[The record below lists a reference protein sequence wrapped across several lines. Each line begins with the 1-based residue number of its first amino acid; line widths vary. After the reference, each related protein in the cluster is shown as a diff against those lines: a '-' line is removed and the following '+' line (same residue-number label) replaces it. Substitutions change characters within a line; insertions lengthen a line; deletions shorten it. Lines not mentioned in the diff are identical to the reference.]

1 MTRLAMV
8 WPPVPGGDAGSV
20 TQAVGEHA
28 TQQIVIHAPP
38 QACFDVAVEFER
50 YPEWAADVKEVVVA
64 ERDASGR
71 ASLVRF
77 RAAAFGRS
85 TAYTLRY
92 DYGQAP
98 ARLSWVEVEGDITN
112 KLDGAYEFAAVDGGA
127 ATEVTYHLEADLRI
141 PIPTFVKRRAAVMIT
156 HTALRE
162 LKARVEAASTG

>member
-1 MTRLAMV
+1 MV
-8 WPPVPGGDAGSV
+8 AAGACRVARPGV
-20 TQAVGEHA
+20 TGTVGEHA
-28 TQQIVIHAPP
+28 SQQIVIQAPP
-38 QACFDVAVEFER
+38 QACFEVVSEFER

-64 ERDASGR
+64 ERDGDGR
-71 ASLVRF
+71 PAVVRF

-92 DYGQAP
+92 DYEDAP
-98 ARLSWVEVEGDITN
+98 ARLSWVEIEGDITT
-112 KLDGAYEFAAVDGGA
+112 KLDGTYEFAPVEGGS